1 MSRRDSAPE
10 PIPIACTLDAESL
23 QVRIGE
29 WRDFVSSSVTAVE
42 TDDRTL
48 RLVLRD
54 SEAAL
59 LAAASLGAREKACC
73 AFFDVDI
80 EITADTPVLRLSVP
94 AGAEE
99 ALASF
104 VALVRQEPPS

>member
-1 MSRRDSAPE
+1 VNPSNRTSERIA
-10 PIPIACTLDAESL
+10 IACTLDAASL
-23 QVRIGE
+23 AVRTDE
-29 WRDFVSSSVTAVE
+29 WREFVASSVAAIE
-42 TDDRTL
+42 TDDTAV

-54 SEAAL
+54 SDAAL

-80 EITADTPVLRLSVP
+80 EIHPEWRALRFSVP

-99 ALASF
+99 ALAAFAS
-104 VALVRQEPPS
+104 LVRS

>member
-1 MSRRDSAPE
+1 MSRSGPTRE

-23 QVRIGE
+23 VVRTDE
-29 WRDFVSSSVTAVE
+29 WRAFVASSVSAVE
-42 TDDRTL
+42 VDATTV
-48 RLVLRD
+48 RLVLND

-59 LAAASLGAREKACC
+59 IAAALLGAREKACC

-80 EITADTPVLRLSVP
+80 ELDADRRALRFSVP

-99 ALASF
+99 ALAAF
-104 VALVRQEPPS
+104 AALVRT

>member
-1 MSRRDSAPE
+1 MSRPDSAPQ
-10 PIPIACTLDAESL
+10 PTPIACTLDAESL
-23 QVRIGE
+23 ESRTDE
-29 WRDFVSSSVTAVE
+29 WREFVSSSVTAVE
-42 TDDRTL
+42 TDDKTL

-59 LAAASLGAREKACC
+59 LSAASLGAREKACC

-80 EITADTPVLRLSVP
+80 EITADGRALRFSVP

-104 VALVRQEPPS
+104 VALVRP